1 MNAYPK
7 LYSPVKLRFTS
18 FRGALGP
25 NMGFVEI
32 EEEVERVAIRV
43 RCKGRG
49 WAWQIKGILNKDW
62 DYTVAID
69 QDVLNE
75 CRDQV
80 LEDYMKETNCD

>member
-1 MNAYPK
+1 
-7 LYSPVKLRFTS
+7 
-18 FRGALGP
+18 
-25 NMGFVEI
+25 MGFVEI